1 MALFDQFGPAQANNG
16 QAPPSPQAT
25 SGAPGFPFGS
35 WGNQPPNMA
44 GGLQQ
49 FLAARGMARPQGPVT
64 GAPAGAGAP
73 PGAQPGMVGA
83 PQPGGPQMSTGFM
96 PQPGQ
101 GAPAAVMP
109 QGASATSPTGNF
121 ASQMQPF
128 LGARR

>member
-16 QAPPSPQAT
+16 QAPPSPQT
-25 SGAPGFPFGS
+25 TFGAPGFPSGS

-49 FLAARGMARPQGPVT
+49 FLASRGMAQ
-64 GAPAGAGAP
+64 
-73 PGAQPGMVGA
+73 
-83 PQPGGPQMSTGFM
+83 PQPGGMQTNGPMQPQAPQQPGMIGAPVQAGGV
-96 PQPGQ
+96 PQPVQ
-101 GAPAAVMP
+101 NVPAAVMP